1 MNGILNGITQ
11 SMRRLHGSFRPGP
24 WLILIVVLCA
34 WPLVAMNY
42 YQVHIVNVIFMNILL
57 CTGLNIVKG
66 FCGQVTVGHMG
77 LYAIGAYSSALI
89 TIHLGYP
96 FWVALPLA
104 MIITGV
110 AGAFVA
116 LPSFR
121 LEGAYLALVTLGF
134 GESIRIIISATD
146 ALGKTFGISEI
157 PYPQIGDFLFDTPA
171 RIFYIIMPISIFGI
185 YLSMN
190 ILNSSV
196 GRAFKAVRDD
206 PISAATSGVNVK
218 RYKLLAFV
226 ISAFYAGCAGSLYA
240 HLVTFVHPENFNL
253 MIMVMLLL
261 MVVLGGLGHIWGGVI
276 GAILVTL
283 IYDWT
288 RPYPEYQMMLF
299 GMSAVLIVM
308 FMPKGIGGL
317 LDHFLATRKF
327 IKIRASKTDVA
338 SD

>member
-1 MNGILNGITQ
+1 
-11 SMRRLHGSFRPGP
+11 
-24 WLILIVVLCA
+24 
-34 WPLVAMNY
+34 
-42 YQVHIVNVIFMNILL
+42 
-57 CTGLNIVKG
+57 
-66 FCGQVTVGHMG
+66 MG

-190 ILNSSV
+190 ILDSSV

>member
-1 MNGILNGITQ
+1 MAV
-11 SMRRLHGSFRPGP
+11 GSPIF
-24 WLILIVVLCA
+24 VVQH
-34 WPLVAMNY
+34 PL
-42 YQVHIVNVIFMNILL
+42 LE
-57 CTGLNIVKG
+57 
-66 FCGQVTVGHMG
+66 
-77 LYAIGAYSSALI
+77 S
-89 TIHLGYP
+89 
-96 FWVALPLA
+96 
-104 MIITGV
+104 
-110 AGAFVA
+110 AFVA

-190 ILNSSV
+190 ILDSSV

-261 MVVLGGLGHIWGGVI
+261 MVVLGK
-276 GAILVTL
+276 
-283 IYDWT
+283 
-288 RPYPEYQMMLF
+288 
-299 GMSAVLIVM
+299 M
-308 FMPKGIGGL
+308 F
-317 LDHFLATRKF
+317 
-327 IKIRASKTDVA
+327 
-338 SD
+338 

>member
-1 MNGILNGITQ
+1 
-11 SMRRLHGSFRPGP
+11 
-24 WLILIVVLCA
+24 
-34 WPLVAMNY
+34 
-42 YQVHIVNVIFMNILL
+42 MNIL
-57 CTGLNIVKG
+57 
-66 FCGQVTVGHMG
+66 
-77 LYAIGAYSSALI
+77 
-89 TIHLGYP
+89 
-96 FWVALPLA
+96 
-104 MIITGV
+104 
-110 AGAFVA
+110 
-116 LPSFR
+116 
-121 LEGAYLALVTLGF
+121 
-134 GESIRIIISATD
+134 D
-146 ALGKTFGISEI
+146 
-157 PYPQIGDFLFDTPA
+157 
-171 RIFYIIMPISIFGI
+171 
-185 YLSMN
+185 
-190 ILNSSV
+190 SSV

-317 LDHFLATRKF
+317 LDRFLATRKF
-327 IKIRASKTDVA
+327 IKIRTSKVDVA